1 MRISNLRTVKR
12 TMKITV
18 ACAVAVAHLEAA
30 HANDLIYES
39 TPFFN
44 QPKGATPCRP

>member
-1 MRISNLRTVKR
+1 MKISNLRAVKR
-12 TMKITV
+12 TLKITA

-30 HANDLIYES
+30 HANDSIYGS

-44 QPKGATPCRP
+44 QPKGATP